1 MADWASADPERVLVE
16 LMYRFLFEP
25 TPHASPNIHGVV
37 AFQNLT
43 LTSKGRFLVPSETGK
58 GPNEVN
64 QMPNGHE
71 LCAIARTQLGLFS
84 NERED
89 KRLIQLLKAS
99 LPG

>member
-1 MADWASADPERVLVE
+1 MSFFTPPVGRGE
-16 LMYRFLFEP
+16 L
-25 TPHASPNIHGVV
+25 AGV
-37 AFQNLT
+37 
-43 LTSKGRFLVPSETGK
+43 SWHPPDSRG